1 MPSPSEHGVSRASE
15 AILKL
20 IKLTVVNADPFE
32 DELLT
37 KDDSIWNRYKFALDP
52 SFRTLA
58 EYNGSTG
65 EGCRRL
71 SPEHSRVNTNAC
83 GKHGLGR

>member
-1 MPSPSEHGVSRASE
+1 MSRVSET
-15 AILKL
+15 ILQL

-37 KDDSIWNRYKFALDP
+37 KDDSIWNRYRYVLLP

-71 SPEHSRVNTNAC
+71 SLEHSRLNTNAC